1 MSYKSILTGQTCKP
15 AHLIAEIMCDREAK
29 KKKIM
34 LPSKFWNT
42 EEWKKK
48 YKLQIISATALLK
61 VYSPELILKT
71 LNRKD
76 CQWQYSLRESKFL
89 AALNEEQINFD
100 KQQKTIEQSVKVEVN
115 NPNVFKQINT
125 GQTSKKARL
134 D

>member
-1 MSYKSILTGQTCKP
+1 MNFVSIITGKSCKP

-29 KKKIM
+29 KKRIP
-34 LPSKFWNT
+34 LPHKFWNT
-42 EEWKKK
+42 DEWKKK
-48 YKLQIISATALLK
+48 YKMQIITATALLK
-61 VYSPELILKT
+61 LYSPEIILKT

-89 AALNEEQINFD
+89 DALNEEQMNAD
-100 KQQKTIEQSVKVEVN
+100 KQQKVIEQSTKVEVN
-115 NPNVFKQINT
+115 NPNVFKPVNT